1 MSISSISRREALLA
15 GAGIGIASMVPL
27 SASAQTTEGTPNNV
41 GRLGDEELRELIK
54 LAFFWGMHPAGT
66 YELRYVYTQL
76 RTHPNY
82 VGDGRIKWDRKPR
95 TAADKSV
102 STPNATTLYGIGFAD
117 LRREPMVV
125 DLPEVPDRYFSF
137 QASDQFP
144 RWFMQVGNQFT
155 GRAAQRYL
163 IIGPDF
169 KGPYPEG
176 FAAAQVYQSPSNCAV
191 LAVRYALKSSD
202 PAELAAVNALQ
213 DKTTI
218 VPLGVWEKNG
228 RKSIRAEDQPVI
240 EPGYTTFPRMAEL
253 VEIATKL
260 TAIDLLQVVSLVLN
274 DPTMTLRT
282 DSAKEVATLGKLA
295 RLGLAPGVKFDP
307 AALTEAQK
315 KIADAAFAEAKGE
328 SAKRLQSALVNRNGW
343 LADTMMVE
351 DINDYVRQ
359 SYYGLTTI
367 GAPIPKRSHSGAFC
381 FTDVDRK
388 PLVGTSKYAMTFKL
402 DDMPPVT
409 EFWELPIYDEGG
421 YFIDNEINRYSIN
434 SFMLDR
440 GDLHTADGKLVIY
453 IQNEKPADPN
463 QLKNWLPAPKA
474 SFRFAFRF
482 YGPTGKL
489 IDWTYDMPGLVRA
502 G

>member
-1 MSISSISRREALLA
+1 MSNSSLSRRDALRASA
-15 GAGIGIASMVPL
+15 GLFAVGASSSFTWAQ
-27 SASAQTTEGTPNNV
+27 SASATPAQDAV
-41 GRLGDEELRELIK
+41 LSDQELHELVK

-76 RTHPNY
+76 KTHPNY

-95 TAADKSV
+95 SAADKSV
-102 STPNATTLYGIGFAD
+102 STPNATTLYGFGFAD

-137 QASDQFP
+137 QASDQYP

-163 IIGPDF
+163 IVGPDF
-169 KGPYPEG
+169 KGPYPQG
-176 FAAAQVYQSPSNCAV
+176 FAAAQIYQSPSNCMIM
-191 LAVRYALKSSD
+191 AVRYALQSTE
-202 PAELAAVNALQ
+202 PAEIAAVNALQ

-228 RKSIRAEDQPVI
+228 RKALRAEDQPLVQ
-240 EPGYTTFPRMAEL
+240 PSYANFPRMADL

-260 TAIDLLQVVSLVLN
+260 TAIDLLQLVSLVLN
-274 DPTMTLRT
+274 DPTMTLRA
-282 DSAKEVATLGKLA
+282 DSAKETATLAKLA
-295 RLGLAPGVKFDP
+295 KLDLAPGVKFDP
-307 AALTEAQK
+307 GSLSDAQK
-315 KIADAAFAEAKGE
+315 KVAEAAFAEAKAE
-328 SAKRLQSALVNRNGW
+328 STKHVQSAFISRNGW
-343 LADTMMVE
+343 LADNEMLQ

-359 SYYGLTTI
+359 GYYGLTTI

-381 FTDVDRK
+381 FTDVQQQ
-388 PLVGTSKYAMTFKL
+388 PLVGTAKYTMTFQL
-402 DDMPPVT
+402 ADMPPVT

-421 YFIDNEINRYSIN
+421 YFIENEINRYSIN

-440 GDLHTADGKLVIY
+440 GDLHTADGTLVIY
-453 IQNEKPADPN
+453 IQNEKPTDPN
-463 QLKNWLPAPKA
+463 QLKNWLPAPKG

-482 YGPTGKL
+482 YGPKDKL
-489 IDWTYDMPGLVRA
+489 IDWTYDMPGIVRTR
-502 G
+502 